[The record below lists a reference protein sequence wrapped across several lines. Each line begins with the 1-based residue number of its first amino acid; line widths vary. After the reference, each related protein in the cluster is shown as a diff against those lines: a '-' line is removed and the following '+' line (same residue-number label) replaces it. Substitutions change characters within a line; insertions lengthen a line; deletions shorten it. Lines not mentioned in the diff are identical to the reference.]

1 MHAPKSTLK
10 IGLSFVLGFFI
21 LQFATGF
28 WVSRE
33 VPGRLGL
40 KVTGN
45 FWPGAVS
52 PTFFSSD
59 ARLEWKN
66 KVTLLSGNLKID
78 YNLLPLLWKHT
89 IRLRVSGKNI
99 SARLQGDWAK
109 MQGVENIRIDQLDAD
124 VEVAAQG
131 LGEIYF
137 VRAESPTFQFRIQ
150 KTGT

>member
-1 MHAPKSTLK
+1 MTASKSTLK
-10 IGLSFVLGFFI
+10 LAFLFIAGYFI
-21 LQFATGF
+21 LQFSMGL
-28 WVSRE
+28 WVARE

-40 KVTGN
+40 QVTGT
-45 FWPGAVS
+45 FWPGVVS
-52 PTFFSSD
+52 PSFHSAD
-59 ARLEWKN
+59 ARLVWKN
-66 KVTLLSGNLKID
+66 KVTLLSGNVKID

-89 IRLRVSGKNI
+89 IRLRISGKNI

-137 VRAESPTFQFRIQ
+137 VNAESPSFQFRIQ